1 MEPLAFILATNA
13 ARELAQSAL
22 PDAPVEPP
30 QPPRLIPDKPLRRAT
45 AAVLHRLADLVE
57 PRGVP
62 AGRPATR

>member
-1 MEPLAFILATNA
+1 METLALILGTNA
-13 ARELAQSAL
+13 VRELAQSAL

-30 QPPRLIPDKPLRRAT
+30 QPPRLIPDRPLRRAT
-45 AAVLHRLADLVE
+45 AAVLHRLADVVA